1 MRKLGKQF
9 IWLAPAILV
18 SCLVVTIAQDSP
30 SYSELPNFQQ
40 VNDKLYR
47 GGQPKAGGLQRLKQ
61 LGVKTVINLRD
72 DDDRARN
79 EGVEA
84 QSAGLRYFNIPL
96 PSFGQPADSAVDQAL
111 ALIEAADNQPVFV
124 HCHRGADRTGVIIA
138 IYRIEQDG
146 WTSEQAKAEA
156 KRFGLGFWQVSL
168 KNYIRDY
175 YQRRNERRS
184 RTRQPFA
191 AKPT

>member
-9 IWLAPAILV
+9 IRLLPPILL
-18 SCLVVTIAQDSP
+18 CLVVTIAQDSP

-47 GGQPKAGGLQRLKQ
+47 GGQPKPGGLQRLKQ

-72 DDDRARN
+72 DDDRAGK

-96 PSFGQPADSAVDQAL
+96 PGFGQPADSAVDQAL

-156 KRFGLGFWQVSL
+156 KRFGLGFWQVSM

-175 YQRRNERRS
+175 YKRRHERRPT
-184 RTRQPFA
+184 TRQPFA
-191 AKPT
+191 AKPR

>member
-47 GGQPKAGGLQRLKQ
+47 GGQPKTGGLQRLKQ
-61 LGVKTVINLRD
+61 LGVKAVINLRD

-79 EGVEA
+79 EGVEV
-84 QSAGLRYFNIPL
+84 QSAGLRDFNITV

-184 RTRQPFA
+184 RTRQP
-191 AKPT
+191 